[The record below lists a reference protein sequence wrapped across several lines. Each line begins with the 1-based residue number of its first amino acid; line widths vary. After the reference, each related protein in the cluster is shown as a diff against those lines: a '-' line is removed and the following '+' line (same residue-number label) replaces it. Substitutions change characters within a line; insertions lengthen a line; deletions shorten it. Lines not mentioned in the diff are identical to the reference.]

1 MQANRDDL
9 ATLLQLQQ
17 IDMGIARVNKE
28 LSELPQRKVIV
39 AAREKRR
46 AIEQKRDKVTALKKE
61 AEAQLSRVGDEDAS
75 LADKQRAA
83 QEAVDKAQ
91 GN

>member
-1 MQANRDDL
+1 MLFRSQANRDDL

-46 AIEQKRDKVTALKKE
+46 
-61 AEAQLSRVGDEDAS
+61 LS
-75 LADKQRAA
+75 LIHI
-83 QEAVDKAQ
+83 
-91 GN
+91 

>member
-39 AAREKRR
+39 AAPRARR
-46 AIEQKRDKVTALKKE
+46 GAPS
-61 AEAQLSRVGDEDAS
+61 SRSAT
-75 LADKQRAA
+75 RWPR
-83 QEAVDKAQ
+83 
-91 GN
+91 